1 LNHNDRFMTPTP
13 SKSQHAPR
21 VGLLFSYDWDEAA
34 FARHALSHGGRYRFD
49 RAGFDLFS
57 FPSNAQLIGFDLDRF
72 ADRMAARGKRRG
84 WQGVVSHHE
93 QFGALAAAL
102 VAERL
107 GLPGV
112 KPEAVIAC
120 QHKLYTRE
128 VLDKVAPEANVRA
141 QGLDAVYGGRVP
153 SDVTYPSFVKP
164 IKAAYSVLAKRVN
177 KHEELHRHTRFSA
190 RELWVIRRLVEPFE
204 RVAQKRMP
212 ELCSAHR
219 MMLEEPMLSSQ
230 YNLDGYMWNGKLH
243 LLGVIDEVMYPG
255 TQAFMRFDYPSR
267 LPTAVQQRAV
277 DVAERFLRAVGFD
290 HGFFNMEFFYCGMT
304 ERLAVIEFNPRLAS
318 QLADLYQRVLGVD
331 AYAMSLAMAQGI
343 DPQTVPKTHPQGGAA
358 SSFVFRAFSAHD
370 VPAQPHAWQRA
381 RLHREMP
388 DALLL
393 SFPKAGHGL
402 EREFKWLGSHR
413 YGVLHLAGR
422 DEQHLRQRC
431 EQACGILGWPLPYF
445 DAHSDLHE
453 HGTLQRAP
461 WSSGSVS
468 IEGLNS

>member
-1 LNHNDRFMTPTP
+1 MTPTART
-13 SKSQHAPR
+13 SQHAPR
-21 VGLLFSYDWDEAA
+21 LGLLFSYDWDHTA
-34 FARHALSHGGRYRFD
+34 FERHALGHGGRYRFD

-57 FPSNAQLIGFDLDRF
+57 FPSNAQLIGFDLERF
-72 ADRMAARGKRRG
+72 AERMALRGRRRG

-102 VAERL
+102 VAERM

-120 QHKLYTRE
+120 QHKLHTRA
-128 VLDKVAPEANVRA
+128 VLQDVAPEANVRA
-141 QGLDAVYGGRVP
+141 DELDAVYGGAVP
-153 SDVTYPSFVKP
+153 QGVAYPSFVKP
-164 IKAAYSVLAKRVN
+164 IKAAYSVLAKRVTN
-177 KHEELHRHTRFSA
+177 QAELHRHTRFSA

-212 ELCSAHR
+212 QLCTAHR
-219 MMLEEPMLSSQ
+219 MMVEEPMLSAQ

-243 LLGVIDEVMYPG
+243 TLGVIDEVMYPG

-267 LPTAVQQRAV
+267 LPTAVQQRAI
-277 DVAERFLRAVGFD
+277 DVAERFLKAVGFD

-304 ERLAVIEFNPRLAS
+304 QRLAVIEFNPRLAS

-331 AYAMSLAMAQGI
+331 AHAMSLAMAQGI
-343 DPQTVPKTHPQGGAA
+343 DPATVPRMQPQGGAA
-358 SSFVFRAFSAHD
+358 SSFVFRAFSARE
-370 VPAQPHAWQRA
+370 VAAQPHAWQRA

-393 SFPKAGHGL
+393 AFPKSGHGL

-422 DEQHLRQRC
+422 DEHHLRERC
-431 EQACGILGWPLPYF
+431 EQACRILGWPLPYF
-445 DAHSDLHE
+445 EAHSANNDLHA
-453 HGTLQRAP
+453 HGTLQHAA
-461 WSSGSVS
+461 WSSSSVFS
-468 IEGLNS
+468 QGVNT

>member
-1 LNHNDRFMTPTP
+1 MTPTP
-13 SKSQHAPR
+13 SLSQHAPR
-21 VGLLFSYDWDEAA
+21 VGLLFSYDWDDTA
-34 FARHALSHGGRYRFD
+34 FGRHALSHGGRYRFD

-57 FPSNAQLIGFDLDRF
+57 FPSNAQLIGFDLERF
-72 ADRMAARGKRRG
+72 AERMAARGRRRG

-102 VAERL
+102 VAERM

-120 QHKLYTRE
+120 QHKLHTRD
-128 VLDKVAPEANVRA
+128 VLAQVAPEANVGA
-141 QGLDAVYGGRVP
+141 QELDAVYGGRVP
-153 SDVTYPSFVKP
+153 ANVTYPSFVKP
-164 IKAAYSVLAKRVN
+164 IKAAYSVLAKRVS

-212 ELCSAHR
+212 HLCTAHR
-219 MMLEEPMLSSQ
+219 MMLEEPMLASQ
-230 YNLDGYMWNGKLH
+230 YNLDGYVWNGKLH

-277 DVAERFLRAVGFD
+277 DVAERFLKAVGFN

-304 ERLAVIEFNPRLAS
+304 DRLAVIEFNPRLAS

-331 AYAMSLAMAQGI
+331 AYAMSLRHGQG
-343 DPQTVPKTHPQGGAA
+343 
-358 SSFVFRAFSAHD
+358 
-370 VPAQPHAWQRA
+370 PHAWQRT

-422 DEQHLRQRC
+422 DEFHLRERC
-431 EQACGILGWPLPYF
+431 EQACRILGWPLPYF
-445 DAHSDLHE
+445 DAHSDMHE
-453 HGTLQRAP
+453 HGTLQRAA